1 MQVLPPLRGVRVLDL
16 GQYISGPVTGVLLA
30 EMGADVIKIEPPE
43 GDPFRKWE
51 DGLSATFVAFN
62 RGKRSVVLD
71 LKSEAD
77 KQRLYELVRTVD
89 VLIENFR
96 PGVTKRLGIDY
107 ETLEKMNPGLIYTS
121 ITGFGSEG
129 PLAGL
134 PAYDGVALGYS
145 GFAGLMLDPENPR
158 LLGPA
163 IADAVTGHSA
173 GFSILAALFDRFRTQ
188 HGQLIE
194 ISMFGAL
201 VHFLHSAVSK
211 KVVEDREE
219 GPFSRVRGSQ
229 AYVFVT
235 NDGRALLIHM
245 SSPPKFWEGLCNAVS
260 RPDLIKDPR
269 FLKRSDRQKNYEL
282 LRTELEPIFKSGSR
296 DKWLEALRGNEVP
309 CAPVNSIG
317 EALSDEQFKLLGIVD
332 TVEEPGL
339 GPMPR
344 IRPPVHWGGSTLPAV
359 ARAPFLGEHTGEVF
373 EEAKL
378 IEKARAHDTNND
390 ATGKG
395 HA

>member
-1 MQVLPPLRGVRVLDL
+1 MQAIPPLLGVRVIDF

-30 EMGADVIKIEPPE
+30 EMGADVIKIEPPQ

-71 LKSEAD
+71 LKSPDD
-77 KQRLYELVRTVD
+77 KERLYELVKTAD

-107 ETLEKMNPGLIYTS
+107 EVLSSKNPSLIYCS

-129 PLAGL
+129 PYVDL

-145 GFAGLMLDPENPR
+145 GFAGLTMDPENPR
-158 LLGPA
+158 LVGPA

-173 GFSILAALFDRFRTQ
+173 AFSIMAALFARFRTNK
-188 HGQLIE
+188 GELLE
-194 ISMFGAL
+194 VSMFGAL

-211 KVVEDREE
+211 KIVEDREE

-235 NDGRALLIHM
+235 GDGSALLIHL
-245 SSPPKFWEGLCNAVS
+245 SSPKKFWEGLCDAVG
-260 RPDLIKDPR
+260 RPDLMSDVR
-269 FLKRSDRQKNYEL
+269 FAKRPDRQKNYEL
-282 LRTELEPIFKSGSR
+282 LRTELEPIFKGQDRSE
-296 DKWLEALRGNEVP
+296 WLEILRQHEVP

-317 EALSDEQFKLLGIVD
+317 EALSDEQFKLLGIID
-332 TVEEPGL
+332 TIDEPGL

-344 IRPPVHWGGSTLPAV
+344 IRPPVQWGGEPLPPIS
-359 ARAPFLGEHTGEVF
+359 RAPFLGEHNDEVF
-373 EEAKL
+373 EEAKKL
-378 IEKARAHDTNND
+378 LERM
-390 ATGKG
+390 
-395 HA
+395 